1 MATNAFNFGPELDA
15 VKADTTAI
23 LSTLSTVTKVL
34 TDLVDALGGGD
45 QPAINAAT
53 TALRGVTEQLSATVA
68 RDKDT

>member
-23 LSTLSTVTKVL
+23 LAALSAVTKVL

-45 QPAINAAT
+45 QISIDAAT
-53 TALRGVTEQLSATVA
+53 AALRSVTEQLSATVE
-68 RDKDT
+68 RDKDI